1 MNVTKKQWLF
11 IIIYVII
18 SLVWMFIPEVNS
30 QSEATCYEQFL
41 GTWMSYKLFNKLQTY
56 YFLAGTFIFA
66 GSFRHWNYTGVIVLA
81 LLLLI
86 PVLIKLYIYACAH

>member
-11 IIIYVII
+11 IIVDFII
-18 SLVWMFIPEVNS
+18 ALIWIITPEVNN
-30 QSEATCYEQFL
+30 QSANCYERFL
-41 GTWMSYKLFNKLQTY
+41 GTWMSYQLFNKLQTY

-66 GSFRHWNYTGVIVLA
+66 ASFRHWSYKGFIILQ

-86 PVLIKLYIYACAH
+86 PVLIKLYIYSCAH